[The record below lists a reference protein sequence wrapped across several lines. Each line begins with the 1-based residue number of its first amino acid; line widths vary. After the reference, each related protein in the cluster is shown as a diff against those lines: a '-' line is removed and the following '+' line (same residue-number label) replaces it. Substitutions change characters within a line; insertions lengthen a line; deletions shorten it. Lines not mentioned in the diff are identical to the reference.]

1 MIFSCYKKVQIFEYV
16 CLNHKMKVKVGNIS
30 FLKKIID
37 TISKI
42 SANVNIECDENGLS
56 LQTMDDTHVSLISLF
71 LSKNF
76 FDLFE
81 CTDKKTLGIDIL
93 QFQKILKC
101 GIDYDSLTLK
111 TDDQMTTLTFQF
123 ESSDQYFM
131 FKMNLINYV
140 GEKLTIPEV
149 EPNATIKMP
158 SKKIQKIF
166 NDLHELGD
174 YINISV
180 NKDVAT
186 FSIITSGGSG
196 FVRLDSSSYEVKSNC
211 ATLVELDV
219 GLLYLNLID
228 NVSDISEKVVI
239 KLTKDLPLLLDYE
252 LDNNFGYIRYY
263 IAPRVS
269 DEEEEE

>member
-1 MIFSCYKKVQIFEYV
+1 
-16 CLNHKMKVKVGNIS
+16 MKAKLGNIS

-42 SANVNIECDENGLS
+42 SVNVNIECDENGLS

-76 FDLFE
+76 FDSFE

-123 ESSDQYFM
+123 ESTDQYFM
-131 FKMNLINYV
+131 FKMNLINYD
-140 GEKLTIPEV
+140 GEKLAIPEA

-158 SKKIQKIF
+158 SKKIHKIF
-166 NDLHELGD
+166 NNLHELGD

-211 ATLVELDV
+211 ATPVELDV

-269 DEEEEE
+269 DEEEEEENQ